1 MSDQAPL
8 LRSEVSEILEEKKAI
23 QFDDLLREVR
33 KTYSDASEKDIMS
46 VLIKFEIMGL
56 IVTTRLSK
64 KNLRIELLKARGPG
78 TD

>member
-46 VLIKFEIMGL
+46 VLIKFEMMGL

-64 KNLRIELLKARGPG
+64 KNLRIELLRTRSSG